1 MYLSGERLDFG
12 GKSRRSNPWRVL
24 VYLLLIVGGIQLTR
38 MVEAGKIQPV
48 MLATPLPTRT
58 AFSYIEEGRAFFS
71 AGDLE
76 AAIRAYR
83 QAAEL
88 EPHNARIWAELARI
102 QAYSSELLANP
113 QSRLLRLTEAQG
125 AADKAV
131 ELSPDD
137 SFAHAI
143 RALAYDWAAA
153 AQPSIAERERLLT
166 EAATAALRANQLD
179 PEDPL
184 ALAFY
189 AEVLTDQQKWSQA
202 LDFAEQA
209 VERMEGRQEA
219 LGDLRMDIY
228 RVHAIVLESLGL
240 YRAAIEQYLKA
251 AEITPNL
258 TFLYLRIGANYRQL
272 GVSTPIQSQRAQF
285 IDLALQYFNRAVQ
298 INAQINED
306 LRKQD
311 PVPYLA
317 IGKTYLQDGEFF
329 AAALNI
335 AKALAINPADPDVY
349 GRLGI
354 VYYKARNYES
364 AIPVLKCAVEGCTA
378 EESQAILCEL
388 GYADCES
395 ENAQL
400 VGMEVQGLPL
410 GPSSLEY
417 YYTYGSALAFYSGS
431 ELYPNGCQEAERIF
445 GELMGS
451 YGDDPVVAGIVAE
464 NREICARVGGAGN
477 PTPEAPQETPRP

>member
-1 MYLSGERLDFG
+1 
-12 GKSRRSNPWRVL
+12 
-24 VYLLLIVGGIQLTR
+24 
-38 MVEAGKIQPV
+38 

-58 AFSYIEEGRAFFS
+58 ALSYMQEGRAFFS
-71 AGDLE
+71 AGDME
-76 AAIRAYR
+76 SAIRAYK

-88 EPHNARIWAELARI
+88 EPDNANIWGELARI

-113 QSRLLRLTEAQG
+113 QSRRLRLAEAQ
-125 AADKAV
+125 ASADKAV
-131 ELSPDD
+131 ELAPDD
-137 SFAHAI
+137 SFVHAI
-143 RALAYDWAAA
+143 RALVYDWAAT
-153 AQPSIAERERLLT
+153 AQDSVAERERLLT
-166 EAATAALRANQLD
+166 EAATSALRANQID
-179 PEDPL
+179 PDDPL
-184 ALAFY
+184 GLAFY

-209 VERMEGRQEA
+209 VERMEGREEE

-240 YRAAIEQYLKA
+240 YRSAIEQYLKA

-272 GVSTPIQSQRAQF
+272 GASNPIQSQRAQF
-285 IDLALQYFNRAVQ
+285 MDLALQYFNRAVQ
-298 INAQINED
+298 INAQVNED

-311 PVPYLA
+311 PIPYLA
-317 IGKTYLQDGEFF
+317 IGKTYLQEGEFF

-335 AKALAINPADPDVY
+335 AKALAINPSDPDVY

-364 AIPVLKCAVEGCTA
+364 AIPVLKCAVEGCSA

-395 ENAQL
+395 EGAQL
-400 VGMEVQGLPL
+400 VGAQVVGLPL
-410 GPSSLEY
+410 GSNSLEY

-431 ELYPNGCQEAERIF
+431 DLYPNGCQDAERIF
-445 GELMGS
+445 RQLMES
-451 YGDDPVVAGIVAE
+451 YGEDPVVAGIVAE
-464 NREICARVGGAGN
+464 NRAICAKVGAG
-477 PTPEAPQETPRP
+477 APGAPAATATATTSATQQP